1 MSLSDASWTM
11 SEYPEEGTSGRI
23 PASFALPVN
32 GRPHRVESQRRAL
45 LMAKY
50 VAQGMGLRLAA
61 RASGVSPLRALDL
74 VESPDWLSLVDG
86 LRDAA

>member
-1 MSLSDASWTM
+1 MSSDASRTIT
-11 SEYPEEGTSGRI
+11 EPLEEGASGRVS
-23 PASFALPVN
+23 PSFALPVN